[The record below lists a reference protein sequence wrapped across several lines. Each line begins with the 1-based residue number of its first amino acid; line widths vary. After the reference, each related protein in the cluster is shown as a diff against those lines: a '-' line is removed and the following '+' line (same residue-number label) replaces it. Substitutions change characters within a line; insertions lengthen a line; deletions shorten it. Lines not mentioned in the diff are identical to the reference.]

1 MHFLVFSLSYEK
13 GKLTP
18 FSITNNRPSCLAA
31 KLGVQAIC
39 PTKGA
44 LELFHLMQCFFS
56 LSNYDMMRE
65 TLDLWPI
72 MAINKPRIHFNVA
85 FSSK

>member
-1 MHFLVFSLSYEK
+1 MHFSVFFLKLINFEK

-39 PTKGA
+39 LAEGA
-44 LELFHLMQCFFS
+44 LELFHLMQHIF
-56 LSNYDMMRE
+56 LYVIL
-65 TLDLWPI
+65 T
-72 MAINKPRIHFNVA
+72 
-85 FSSK
+85 

>member
-1 MHFLVFSLSYEK
+1 MNNMQFSVSVLKLINYEK

-39 PTKGA
+39 PAKGA
-44 LELFHLMQCFFS
+44 LELFHLKELIS
-56 LSNYDMMRE
+56 LFV
-65 TLDLWPI
+65 I
-72 MAINKPRIHFNVA
+72 MT
-85 FSSK
+85 